1 MTLYIWRHPKPLN
14 AAGLCLGQTDMG
26 VDKRKLRR
34 LANQIQRFARRNR
47 LEKVI
52 WVSPLQRSLGV
63 GRILAQ
69 RGFRCEVAP
78 ALAEVDF
85 GHWDGRPW
93 QQIPRAEV
101 DLWCEQFADYAPGGG
116 ESLRLLFSRVELWL
130 AGQSHRP
137 RLAVGHAGWINAA
150 RLLTAGRSVPTA
162 AADWPRPV
170 AYRAL
175 SVLTIP
181 AALPAPAPRLHES
194 Y

>member
-34 LANQIQRFARRNR
+34 LANQIQRFARRNG
-47 LEKVI
+47 LAKVI

-78 ALAEVDF
+78 TLAEVDF
-85 GHWDGRPW
+85 GNWDGRPW
-93 QQIPRAEV
+93 QHIPRAEI
-101 DLWCEQFADYAPGGG
+101 DLWCERFADHAPGGG
-116 ESLRLLFSRVELWL
+116 ENLRQLFARVERWL
-130 AGQSHRP
+130 ATLADTPH
-137 RLAVGHAGWINAA
+137 LAVGHAGWINAA

-162 AADWPRPV
+162 AGDWPRPV

-181 AALPAPAPRLHES
+181 AAPPAPWPRPPES
-194 Y
+194 C